1 MKADTNPE
9 PTSGASQA
17 GQSPAFPLAAGSVR
31 SAFEAWITDPPMEKD
46 VARNSTDD
54 RKSAWPGQYRSYEV
68 QLAWEAW
75 CAALEATDCIAEYTG
90 KENRRDWWSGGA
102 WLYPGDRV
110 AIVSSPNT
118 QGLVTPHQTPP
129 KSGT

>member
-1 MKADTNPE
+1 MKTETTTP
-9 PTSGASQA
+9 SGCSV
-17 GQSPAFPLAAGSVR
+17 AAGSVR
-31 SAFEAWITDPPMEKD
+31 SAFEAWITAAPIEKD
-46 VARNSTDD
+46 VTRNPTDWS
-54 RKSAWPGQYRSYEV
+54 KSAWPGQYRSYEV

-75 CAALEATDCIAEYTG
+75 CAALGSTDCIAEYGG

-118 QGLVTPHQTPP
+118 QSEPRGSNQSKT
-129 KSGT
+129 

>member
-1 MKADTNPE
+1 MTTATTDSNPL
-9 PTSGASQA
+9 PDVPRSA
-17 GQSPAFPLAAGSVR
+17 LAPGTCSVR
-31 SAFEAWITDPPMEKD
+31 SAFEAWITAPPMEKD
-46 VARNSTDD
+46 VARNSTDE

-90 KENRRDWWSGGA
+90 KENRSDWWSGGA

-110 AIVSSPNT
+110 AIVSSPNK
-118 QGLVTPHQTPP
+118 VI
-129 KSGT
+129 

>member
-1 MKADTNPE
+1 MTTATTDSNPL
-9 PTSGASQA
+9 PDVPRSA
-17 GQSPAFPLAAGSVR
+17 LALGTCSVR

-54 RKSAWPGQYRSYEV
+54 RKGAWPGQYRSYEV

-110 AIVSSPNT
+110 AIVSSPNAPDEP
-118 QGLVTPHQTPP
+118 QARSKL
-129 KSGT
+129 SM

>member
-1 MKADTNPE
+1 
-9 PTSGASQA
+9 
-17 GQSPAFPLAAGSVR
+17 
-31 SAFEAWITDPPMEKD
+31 MEKD

>member
-1 MKADTNPE
+1 MTTATTDSNPLHDVLR
-9 PTSGASQA
+9 SA
-17 GQSPAFPLAAGSVR
+17 LALGTCSVR

-110 AIVSSPNT
+110 AIVSSPNK
-118 QGLVTPHQTPP
+118 QI
-129 KSGT
+129 